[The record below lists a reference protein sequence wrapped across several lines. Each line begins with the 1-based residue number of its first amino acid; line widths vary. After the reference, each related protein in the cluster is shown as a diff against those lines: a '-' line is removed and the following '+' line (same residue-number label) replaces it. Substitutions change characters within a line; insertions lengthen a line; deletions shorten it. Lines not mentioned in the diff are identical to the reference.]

1 MGIFAS
7 TFFRL
12 ISEDV
17 TAATAF
23 GPAAGGTTAG
33 QFPANNSKGFAP
45 GDNRP
50 IDPYKAVL
58 GAKNKKG
65 KKKNT
70 KKIPFQRRNF
80 AKM

>member
-1 MGIFAS
+1 MGIFAK

-23 GPAAGGTTAG
+23 GPAATGATGG
-33 QFPANNSKGFAP
+33 QFPANNSAGFSP

-50 IDPYKAVL
+50 INPYKAIL
-58 GAKNKKG
+58 GSSKKKGKKG
-65 KKKNT
+65 KKKV
-70 KKIPFQRRNF
+70 PYQRRNF
-80 AKM
+80 VPM